1 MADAMD
7 PWDHI
12 RRAVSDTRS
21 GSVAIAER
29 ASAGFE
35 RLTTRRDVMR
45 AARALLRAHPAMGAL
60 WRLSAAALEGPE
72 AVRAYREALTRG
84 TTDAADSTRWVV
96 TKRNA
101 VVLTHSG
108 SGSVVRALQRVQG
121 RVALVLCTA
130 SLPGGEGRALARR
143 LEREGFETEVVPDA
157 GIARA
162 CEDAH
167 VALVG
172 ADAVT
177 EDAVINKV
185 GTALVALA
193 AREADIG
200 CYAVASTAKFVPSEI
215 WRPEAS
221 PAYEATPLELF
232 DAVLTERGP
241 RRPGA
246 IRRGVARVQIP
257 DTLLKIRT

>member
-1 MADAMD
+1 MD

-60 WRLSAAALEGPE
+60 WRLSAAALDGPE

-162 CEDAH
+162 CEEAH

-185 GTALVALA
+185 GTTLVALA

-200 CYAVASTAKFVPSEI
+200 CYAVASTAKFVPSET

-246 IRRGVARVQIP
+246 IRRAVARVEIP
-257 DTLLKIRT
+257 DTLLKIKT